1 MSDINGETLNV
12 VSLSRI
18 RTQTDG
24 EGVTTLVVSMGC
36 PLRCAYCI
44 NPFTWDGS
52 FKGKIYTAEDLYN
65 ELKID
70 NLYFLATGGGVMFG
84 GGEPLLNADFISSF
98 ITKYKSTGWKFS
110 METSINVP
118 LENLKKVIGL
128 IDLFIVDTKDMNK
141 ERYELYTKAD
151 YDNFYN
157 NLKYLLKEVGPE
169 RIIARVPVIP
179 ELHKDKEYE
188 DNVKALQEIG
198 IKGIEVFRYVNPS
211 VRKELSDT
219 SKKNT
224 EEFLSK
230 IKKDIE

>member
-1 MSDINGETLNV
+1 MSENKGETIKL
-12 VSLSRI
+12 VSVSRI
-18 RTQTDG
+18 RTKTDG

-52 FKGKIYTAEDLYN
+52 IKGKTVTIDELYN

-84 GGEPLLNADFISSF
+84 GGEPLLNADFISNF
-98 ITKYKSTGWKFS
+98 IKKYKSTGWKFS

-118 LENLKKVIGL
+118 LDNIKKVIGL

-151 YDNFYN
+151 YDNFLN
-157 NLKYLLKEVGPE
+157 NLKYLLGEVGPE
-169 RIIARVPVIP
+169 KIICRVPVIP
-179 ELHKDKEYE
+179 NFHKDKEYE
-188 DNVKALQEIG
+188 DNVKALQDIG
-198 IKGIEVFRYVNPS
+198 IKGIEVFRYINPS
-211 VRKELSDT
+211 DRKEISDNA
-219 SKKNT
+219 KKNT

-230 IKKDIE
+230 IQKDIE

>member
-18 RTQTDG
+18 RTKTDG

-141 ERYELYTKAD
+141 ERYELYTKGD
-151 YDNFYN
+151 YERFLN
-157 NLKYLLKEVGPE
+157 NLKFLLDKAGSDK
-169 RIIARVPVIP
+169 IKARVPIIP
-179 ELHKDKEYE
+179 KLHIDKECE
-188 DNVKALQEIG
+188 ENSKMLKGMG
-198 IKGIEVFRYVNPS
+198 IENIEVFQYIMPEL
-211 VRKELSDT
+211 RKKV
-219 SKKNT
+219 SKEAFENR
-224 EEFLSK
+224 EDFLSSL
-230 IKKDIE
+230 E

>member
-1 MSDINGETLNV
+1 MSENKGETINL
-12 VSLSRI
+12 VSVSRI
-18 RTQTDG
+18 RTKTDG

-52 FKGKIYTAEDLYN
+52 VKGKTYTIDDLYN

-84 GGEPLLNADFISSF
+84 GGEPLLNADFISNF
-98 ITKYKSTGWKFS
+98 IKKYKDTGWKFS
-110 METSINVP
+110 METSVNVP
-118 LENLKKVIGL
+118 LEDLKKVIGL

-151 YDNFYN
+151 YDNFIN

-169 RIIARVPVIP
+169 RIIARVPIIP
-179 ELHKDKEYE
+179 NFHKDKEYE
-188 DNVKALQEIG
+188 DNIKALQEIG
-198 IKGIEVFRYVNPS
+198 IKGIEVFNYIDPAA
-211 VRKELSDT
+211 RKEISDT
-219 SKKNT
+219 AKKNK
-224 EEFLSK
+224 EDFLGK

>member
-1 MSDINGETLNV
+1 MSENKGETIKL
-12 VSLSRI
+12 VSVSRI
-18 RTQTDG
+18 RTKTDG

-52 FKGKIYTAEDLYN
+52 IKGKTYTIDDLYN

-84 GGEPLLNADFISSF
+84 GGEPLLNADFISNF
-98 ITKYKSTGWKFS
+98 INKYKDTGWKFS
-110 METSINVP
+110 METSVNVP

-151 YDNFYN
+151 YDNFIN

-169 RIIARVPVIP
+169 KIIARVPIIP
-179 ELHKDKEYE
+179 NFHKGKEYE
-188 DNVKALQEIG
+188 DNIKALQEIG
-198 IKGIEVFRYVNPS
+198 IKGIEVFNYIDPAT
-211 VRKELSDT
+211 RKEISDT
-219 SKKNT
+219 AKKNK
-224 EEFLSK
+224 EDFLGK

>member
-1 MSDINGETLNV
+1 MSENKGETIKL
-12 VSLSRI
+12 VSVSRI
-18 RTQTDG
+18 RTKTDG

-52 FKGKIYTAEDLYN
+52 IKGKTVTIDELYN

-84 GGEPLLNADFISSF
+84 GGEPLLNADFISNF
-98 ITKYKSTGWKFS
+98 IKKYKDTGWKFS

-151 YDNFYN
+151 YDNFLN
-157 NLKYLLKEVGPE
+157 NL
-169 RIIARVPVIP
+169 
-179 ELHKDKEYE
+179 
-188 DNVKALQEIG
+188 N
-198 IKGIEVFRYVNPS
+198 F
-211 VRKELSDT
+211 
-219 SKKNT
+219 
-224 EEFLSK
+224 
-230 IKKDIE
+230 